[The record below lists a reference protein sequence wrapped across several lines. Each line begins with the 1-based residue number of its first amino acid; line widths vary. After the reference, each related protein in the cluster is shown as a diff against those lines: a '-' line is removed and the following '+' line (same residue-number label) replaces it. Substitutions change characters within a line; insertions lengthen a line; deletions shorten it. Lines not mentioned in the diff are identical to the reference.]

1 MSAGAKHAPRACQDD
16 GSARA
21 RSSPRQSRQTPRRA
35 TMAQRSEHQH
45 RPASFYASPEEAAMA
60 APPEMLL
67 YLACLHRGTGVER
80 PDFIAVVDADPDS
93 DRYGEI

>member
-1 MSAGAKHAPRACQDD
+1 
-16 GSARA
+16 
-21 RSSPRQSRQTPRRA
+21 
-35 TMAQRSEHQH
+35 
-45 RPASFYASPEEAAMA
+45 MA

-93 DRYGEI
+93 DRYGEIVHEAPMPNTGDELHRFGWNRSSSACHAPDRSHLTFQSAKGSREGGAV